1 MKGLLLDLD
10 GVVYVGDDQVPGAAD
25 AVAWLRR
32 RKVPHVFVT
41 NTTSRPRRAIVDRL
55 RDLGVDTDEDRVLT
69 PAVAAGDWLREH
81 DVTRVDVCGLATDHC
96 VRATALDAARE
107 GFDTT
112 VLLDLCAG
120 VAPETTGAALAA
132 MREAGV
138 TLAGD

>member
-1 MKGLLLDLD
+1 
-10 GVVYVGDDQVPGAAD
+10 
-25 AVAWLRR
+25 
-32 RKVPHVFVT
+32 
-41 NTTSRPRRAIVDRL
+41 
-55 RDLGVDTDEDRVLT
+55 
-69 PAVAAGDWLREH
+69 
-81 DVTRVDVCGLATDHC
+81 

-120 VAPETTGAALAA
+120 VAPETTEAALAA